1 METAAWFVNGMSSQG
16 RLPAALS
23 RVHPVTRTP
32 LTATASITAI
42 LLALALWLP
51 LVTLAKATSFIT
63 LTVFALINLSL
74 WRIKRRDPQPV
85 GIRTYASWVPIVG
98 FVISAGFVLFQIA
111 NLLRS

>member
-1 METAAWFVNGMSSQG
+1 MSSQG
-16 RLPAALS
+16 WLPAALS
-23 RVHPVTRTP
+23 RVHPVTRAP
-32 LTATASITAI
+32 LTATALITAI

-51 LVTLAKATSFIT
+51 LVTLAKATSFTT

-85 GIRTYASWVPIVG
+85 GIRTYTSWVPIIG
-98 FVISAGFVLFQIA
+98 FVTSAGFVLFQIA